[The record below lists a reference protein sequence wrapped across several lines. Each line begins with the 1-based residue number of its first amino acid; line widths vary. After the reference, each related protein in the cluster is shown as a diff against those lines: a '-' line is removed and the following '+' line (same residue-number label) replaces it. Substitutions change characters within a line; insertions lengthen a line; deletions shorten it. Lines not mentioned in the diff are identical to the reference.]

1 MPGSQQK
8 GHSSTAAM
16 LQPTDVLYQPV
27 PRTMEQAMTTFF
39 VHPSPVSVVLG
50 LVALLA
56 ARCQYHY
63 ASWWELPV
71 AGCVVG
77 TWLVQEWL
85 VHRKLLHSTFAWF
98 GRDIHIKHHNAAYFH
113 VSIDGPELIL
123 PAQILVFA
131 LFWTM
136 FEDKAYSLTA
146 CATYYMMGLLYLWTH
161 FLVHTHVVPRSD
173 LGRRIRRHHIRHHCH
188 SEDFWLSFLAP
199 AVDTLFGTNAE
210 PRSVPVGKLATGHR
224 NAQDMQRHAKLRSM
238 L

>member
-16 LQPTDVLYQPV
+16 LQPADVLHQPV
-27 PRTMEQAMTTFF
+27 PRTMKQAMTTFF

-63 ASWWELPV
+63 ASWWELPGLVLSVCKSAAQVPNSGLLAPAV

-98 GRDIHIKHHNAAYFH
+98 GEA
-113 VSIDGPELIL
+113 L
-123 PAQILVFA
+123 P
-131 LFWTM
+131 
-136 FEDKAYSLTA
+136 YSSCSC
-146 CATYYMMGLLYLWTH
+146 CA
-161 FLVHTHVVPRSD
+161 
-173 LGRRIRRHHIRHHCH
+173 
-188 SEDFWLSFLAP
+188 
-199 AVDTLFGTNAE
+199 
-210 PRSVPVGKLATGHR
+210 
-224 NAQDMQRHAKLRSM
+224 
-238 L
+238 